1 MLQGNKE
8 GIKKLPNNLERS
20 VTIGME
26 TEIFTKVFKF
36 DQKINFFTIFR
47 QWAPDFIIR
56 YVGMVST

>member
-36 DQKINFFTIFR
+36 DQKI
-47 QWAPDFIIR
+47 WLKIIINKKKSMAIR
-56 YVGMVST
+56 KKKYLI